1 MARHQIDEVKAKKC
15 WDILLSDSSTE
26 RMKKRAKKDLESIYV
41 PLVQVVARR
50 VHQKLPSSV
59 EYGDLISDGYFG
71 LIDAIE
77 KFDPERG
84 FKFETYAS
92 SRIKGEIT
100 DKLRDYDWVSRYFRL
115 KFKEVSQTR
124 DLLLQEL
131 QREPTEDEIAD
142 RLGWTVEQVNRMQ
155 AGFNN
160 SFHINIDE
168 RMRDST
174 HEYFK
179 LSELI
184 ADQSSGDIT
193 YGIEREELIDRIVQC
208 LSTLKKNEST
218 VLYLYL
224 YRGENYSTIASEL
237 GMTPGRVSQIYDSAL
252 KNLRK
257 RLTLE

>member
-1 MARHQIDEVKAKKC
+1 MAKHKIDERKAQEC
-15 WDILLSDSSTE
+15 WDILLSEHAPE
-26 RMKKRAKKDLESIYV
+26 RRKARARKDLESIYV

-59 EYGDLISDGYFG
+59 EYGDLLSDGYFG
-71 LIDAIE
+71 LIDAIN

-131 QREPTEDEIAD
+131 QREPTEEEVAE
-142 RLGWTVEQVNRMQ
+142 RLGWPVDQVNRMQ

-184 ADQSSGDIT
+184 ADQTSGDIT
-193 YGIEREELIDRIVQC
+193 YGVEREELIDRIVAA
-208 LSTLKKNEST
+208 LDGLKKNETT

-252 KNLRK
+252 KNLRRK
-257 RLTLE
+257 LTLE